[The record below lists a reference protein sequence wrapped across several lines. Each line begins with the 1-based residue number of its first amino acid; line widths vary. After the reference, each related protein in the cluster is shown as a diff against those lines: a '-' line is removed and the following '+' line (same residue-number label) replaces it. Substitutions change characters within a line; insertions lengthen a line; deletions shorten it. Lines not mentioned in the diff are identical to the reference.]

1 MSDFA
6 LYNDLQKVAMPSPSV
21 EKKTGSSFGRV
32 LEEAVTQVNSLEQ
45 GSNEELQ
52 KYLNNDTDLHSVML
66 ALEKADLSFQ
76 VMMQVRNKIVQA
88 YQEIMRTQ
96 V

>member
-6 LYNDLQKVAMPSPSV
+6 LYNDLQKAVQGPMPAESKSDS
-21 EKKTGSSFGRV
+21 GFGK
-32 LEEAVTQVNSLEQ
+32 LLKEAVGQVNDLEKS
-45 GSNEELQ
+45 SNAELQ
-52 KYLNNDTDLHSVML
+52 KYMNNEADLHSVMI

-76 VMMQVRNKIVQA
+76 VMMQVRNKIVSA
-88 YQEIMRTQ
+88 YQEIMRTG